1 MRSVTTSNYII
12 TPELIFFG
20 TKIRLKFNTDKITYT
35 YGKTI
40 NIYSVYGIN
49 RHYLISSYPT
59 LEHFLF
65 GAVRFTM
72 NDDIGM
78 HRYSGYGIGFGRK
91 GKLTGSNGSGRSCIN
106 FWVHMS

>member
-20 TKIRLKFNTDKITYT
+20 TKIRLKFNTDKSTYT

-40 NIYSVYGIN
+40 NIYIVYGIN
-49 RHYLISSYPT
+49 RHYLINSYPT

-65 GAVRFTM
+65 GAVRFAM
-72 NDDIGM
+72 NDDIGKYK
-78 HRYSGYGIGFGRK
+78 YSGYSIGFGRK

-106 FWVHMS
+106 F